1 MDIVLIVGVDG
12 IGLNAC
18 NLLCVVLRLLFKEAL
33 MLIKLI

>member
-12 IGLNAC
+12 IGLHAC
-18 NLLCVVLRLLFKEAL
+18 NLLCVVLWLLFKEVL